1 MENYT
6 NIYDLLPEELVEAIQ
21 KLTDALKIIE
31 NRKNTISKVA
41 DNNIEKRECS
51 CCSSK
56 LIVKIS

>member
-21 KLTDALKIIE
+21 KLTDTLKIVE
-31 NRKNTISKVA
+31 NRKNIISKVV
-41 DNNIEKRECS
+41 DNNIEKRECP

-56 LIVKIS
+56 LIVKTS

>member
-31 NRKNTISKVA
+31 NRKNTISKVV
-41 DNNIEKRECS
+41 DNNIEKIECS